1 MMPALKQWKF
11 AIRVY
16 RYLSLH
22 QRFIFQDAGKLLDAR
37 AAAAVGQSGLMSL
50 YEAMFAQYGIKI
62 AQVLYHLLT
71 ILSFPDLLVMM
82 DFCNHSCA
90 GISYRYAE

>member
-1 MMPALKQWKF
+1 MIPALKQWKP

-16 RYLSLH
+16 WYLSRH
-22 QRFIFQDAGKLLDAR
+22 QHLIFQDAGKLLDAR

-50 YEAMFAQYGIKI
+50 YEAMFSQYGIKI

-71 ILSFPDLLVMM
+71 ILSYPDLLVMM

-90 GISYRYAE
+90 GIS

>member
-1 MMPALKQWKF
+1 MPALKQWKL
-11 AIRVY
+11 AIKVY
-16 RYLSLH
+16 WYLSLH
-22 QRFIFQDAGKLLDAR
+22 QSLIFQDAGKLLDAR

-71 ILSFPDLLVMM
+71 IISYPDLLVMM

-90 GISYRYAE
+90 GISYR